1 MEELVVRVN
10 CVHDNWPVTQEAIE
24 RISAIY
30 SGNCKLRIELNLT
43 LTQKIL
49 QSLRGNSTSCKNAP
63 ENT

>member
-1 MEELVVRVN
+1 MEELIVKVN
-10 CVHDNWPVTQEAIE
+10 GVHDNWPMTQEAIE

-49 QSLRGNSTSCKNAP
+49 QSLRGNSTSCKDAP